1 MQVWHHACR
10 SEPRGSHQPSAPEG
24 KFVHEVR
31 VGCREVDQPWLAEL
45 LAQIA
50 GDNGFKKRT
59 PFWAYTIFSFVH
71 QEQADRLERRLR
83 DRRELQARI
92 EARAR
97 PCPVRIQ
104 YDEAARAQHAV
115 IWGLSTGVVREVVRT
130 YRRERAD
137 CSTHGYPNMVAARV
151 IVAAAPAID
160 IDRAREMVDQMLAWV
175 IARHGSWFWTGLQG
189 DHDLKLYA

>member
-1 MQVWHHACR
+1 VGR
-10 SEPRGSHQPSAPEG
+10 ISRPRPKAKP

-50 GDNGFKKRT
+50 SDNGFKKRT
-59 PFWAYTIFSFVH
+59 PFWAYTVFLFVH
-71 QEQADRLERRLR
+71 REQADRLEREIQDRRWLR
-83 DRRELQARI
+83 DRLA
-92 EARAR
+92 AKAR
-97 PCPVRIQ
+97 PCPVAAR
-104 YDEAARAQHAV
+104 YEEAARAQHAV
-115 IWGLSTGVVREVVRT
+115 IWGLSTGVIREVVRT

-137 CSTHGYPNMVAARV
+137 CSTHGSPNMAAARV

-175 IARHGSWFWTGLQG
+175 IERHGEWFWTGLQG
-189 DHDLKLYA
+189 DRELKLYA